1 MAGAS
6 RYDGGVAWLAGAA
19 GPCDDATS
27 KAAIVLAC
35 PLPNSDPMP
44 VPSRRS
50 VPADAAA
57 DAETGSEPA
66 RDGQHG
72 REDDTAR
79 APARSRTPRRGPDG
93 RLAEPSVE
101 AADAAAPKPARRGRR
116 KAAESES
123 ANADAAQGDAEGAGD
138 KPAKAGKEKAA
149 KAAPKLVKTADKL
162 AKLGLTR
169 SIDLVLHLP
178 MRYEDET
185 TLTPMR
191 ELLPGE
197 LAQTEGV
204 VYDNEITY
212 RPRRQLLVRLR
223 DEDGSELV
231 LRFLNFYGS
240 QVKQMAVGQ
249 RLRVRG
255 DVRGGFFGLE
265 IVHPAVRVVDED
277 TPLAQVL
284 TPVYPS
290 TAGVSQAY
298 LRKAIDNALVRTPLP
313 ELLPAEVEAA
323 YLRPLGVPALADAV
337 RQLHHPGV
345 DSDETALI
353 DGTHPAWIRIKFD
366 ELLAQQLS
374 LKRAHEERRTRA
386 APAMPRRGADDQDS
400 LVARLF
406 AALPFSLTG
415 AQTRVVDEIAR
426 DLTLAHPMQRLLQ
439 GDVGSGKTVVAAL
452 AAAQAIDA
460 GYQAALMAP
469 TEILAEQHARKLRG
483 WLEPLGV
490 TVAWLAGSLKT
501 RDKRSAIEAAALGT
515 AQLVIGTHAIIQDTV
530 EFARLGLVIVDEQHR
545 FGVAQRLALRAKAGG
560 PAGFQPHQLM
570 MSATPIPRTLAM
582 TYYADLEV
590 STIDELPPGR
600 TPIVTKL
607 VADARREEV
616 IGRVRDAALGGR
628 QVYWVCPLIE
638 ESETLQLQTA
648 VETYETL
655 AAALPGVNVGLV
667 HGRLSPAEKASVMEA
682 FSRNEVQLLV
692 ATTVIEVGVDVPNAS
707 LMVIEH
713 AERFGLAQ
721 LHQLRGRVGRG
732 TAASACVLMYS
743 GPLSI
748 AGRAR
753 LKTMRET
760 NDGFEIARR
769 DLEIRGPGE
778 FLGARQSGA
787 AMLRFAD
794 LEQDGWLIEP
804 AREAAAAL
812 IAHHPEVVT
821 QHLARWL
828 GAREQFL
835 KA

>member
-1 MAGAS
+1 
-6 RYDGGVAWLAGAA
+6 
-19 GPCDDATS
+19 
-27 KAAIVLAC
+27 
-35 PLPNSDPMP
+35 MP
-44 VPSRRS
+44 VPVRRS
-50 VPADAAA
+50 VADPAEADVFDGDAVSAQATADAGAPRRAAMGRGRAAGGRGAPAGGQGGAA
-57 DAETGSEPA
+57 DSPA
-66 RDGQHG
+66 TPG
-72 REDDTAR
+72 RRR
-79 APARSRTPRRGPDG
+79 AAQSASKP
-93 RLAEPSVE
+93 
-101 AADAAAPKPARRGRR
+101 AAASPASALPV
-116 KAAESES
+116 AAAGVTDDGVASTTVGVT
-123 ANADAAQGDAEGAGD
+123 AATTATDASTASTAST
-138 KPAKAGKEKAA
+138 A
-149 KAAPKLVKTADKL
+149 KAAAKTASKPLKTADKL

-185 TLTPMR
+185 ALTPIG

-197 LAQTEGV
+197 TAQTEGV
-204 VYDNEITY
+204 VFDNEVTY
-212 RPRRQLLVRLR
+212 RPRRQLVVKLR
-223 DEDGSELV
+223 DDDGAQLV

-240 QVKQMAVGQ
+240 QASQMATGR

-265 IVHPAVRVVDED
+265 MVHPAVKVVDAD
-277 TPLAQVL
+277 TPLPQAL

-298 LRKAIDNALVRTPLP
+298 LRKAIDNALERTPLP
-313 ELLPAEVEAA
+313 EILPPEIERE
-323 YLRPLGVPALADAV
+323 YLRPLGVPSLANAV
-337 RQLHHPGV
+337 KILHHPRA
-345 DSDETALI
+345 DSDEAALM
-353 DGTHPAWIRIKFD
+353 DGSHPAWTRIKFD

-386 APAMPRRGADDQDS
+386 APSMPRRARDASTPDAAS
-400 LVARLF
+400 LSARLY
-406 AALPFSLTG
+406 ATLPFALTA
-415 AQTRVVDEIAR
+415 AQERVVAEIAR
-426 DLTLAHPMQRLLQ
+426 DLTEPHPMQRLLQ

-490 TVAWLAGSLKT
+490 SVAWLAGSLKAK
-501 RDKRSAIEAAALGT
+501 DKRAAIEAAALGT

-545 FGVAQRLALRAKAGG
+545 FGVEQRLALRAKAANAADG
-560 PAGFQPHQLM
+560 ATGFQPHQLM

-582 TYYADLEV
+582 TYYADLDV

-600 TPIVTKL
+600 TPVLTRL
-607 VADARREEV
+607 VSDARRDEV
-616 IGRVRDAALGGR
+616 IGRVREAALAGR

-655 AAALPGVNVGLV
+655 AAALPELKVGLV
-667 HGRLSPAEKASVMEA
+667 HGRLPPADKAAVMDA
-682 FSRNEVQLLV
+682 FSRNDVQLLV

-732 TAASACVLMYS
+732 TAASVCVLMYS

-760 NDGFEIARR
+760 TDGFEIARR

-794 LEQDGWLIEP
+794 LEHDGWLIEP
-804 AREAAAAL
+804 AREVAARL
-812 IAHHPEVVT
+812 IAGYPDVVA

-828 GAREQFL
+828 GAREQYL